1 MRLREAPFPLLYAR
15 DVDDIV
21 GSGLLAVLAGAV
33 VAVLAFVPFVALS
46 YRRRGGL
53 TLGRTILWAGAAVY
67 FWAIWTYT
75 LIPMPESDSYRCRGV
90 NLRPFEFV
98 DEIRSAVA
106 VSGRYLTDPVV
117 LQVALNV
124 LLFLPL
130 GFFLR
135 VLGGRGILIAGIT
148 GFAVSAL
155 IETTQ
160 LTGVWGIFP
169 CAYRVFDVDD
179 LIANTSGAL
188 LGSLV
193 AFAVPAPHRG
203 ARKSPDAE
211 KPRPVT
217 RRRRLLG
224 IVCDVVGIGLVGFAV
239 SIFVQA
245 GISLTRGERATFSTD
260 DVASLAGTVVSAGL
274 WLGIVLVTGRS
285 VGDLAT
291 RVRFT
296 DGMLPAWVARPLRF
310 VTGAGMFVALGA
322 LPAPW
327 SLSATALALATFAL
341 LFAWRDG
348 RGLTGWLGR
357 RRLVDDRAGV
367 VSPTVDA
374 RA

>member
-1 MRLREAPFPLLYAR
+1 M
-15 DVDDIV
+15 
-21 GSGLLAVLAGAV
+21 GSGILAVVAGAV
-33 VAVLAFVPFVALS
+33 VAVLAFIPFVAIS

-53 TLGRTILWAGAAVY
+53 TLWRTALWAGAAVY

-75 LIPMPESDSYRCRGV
+75 LIPMPESDDYRCRGL

-135 VLGGRGILIAGIT
+135 VLGGRGILIAGLSGLAIS
-148 GFAVSAL
+148 GI

-160 LTGVWGIFP
+160 LTGVWGLFP

-193 AFAVPAPHRG
+193 AFAVPARHRG
-203 ARKSPDAE
+203 AQKAPDAE
-211 KPRPVT
+211 TPRPVT

-239 SIFVQA
+239 SVVVQA
-245 GISLTRGERATFSTD
+245 VITLALGEAATFSTD
-260 DVASLAGTVVSAGL
+260 EVASLAGTAVSTGL
-274 WLGIVLVTGRS
+274 WFVVVLVTGRS
-285 VGDLAT
+285 VGDIAT

-296 DGMLPAWVARPLRF
+296 DGVLPAWVARPLRF
-310 VTGAGMFVALGA
+310 VTGAGAFALLGA

-327 SLSATALALATFAL
+327 SLTAVALASATVAL
-341 LFAWRDG
+341 LFVWRDG

-367 VSPTVDA
+367 VSPTVDRDAA
-374 RA
+374 RR

>member
-1 MRLREAPFPLLYAR
+1 M
-15 DVDDIV
+15 DDIF

-33 VAVLAFVPFVALS
+33 VAVLAFVPFVAIS

-53 TLGRTILWAGAAVY
+53 TLGRTALWAGATVY

-75 LIPMPESDSYRCRGV
+75 LIPMPESDDYRCRGV

-98 DEIRSAVA
+98 DDIRTAVA
-106 VSGRYLTDPVV
+106 VSGRYLTDPAV

-135 VLGGRGILIAGIT
+135 VLGGRGILIAGLA
-148 GFAVSAL
+148 GFTISAI

-188 LGSLV
+188 LGSVLAYV
-193 AFAVPAPHRG
+193 VPAPHRG
-203 ARKSPDAE
+203 ARRAPDAAV
-211 KPRPVT
+211 PRPVT
-217 RRRRLLG
+217 RGRRLLG
-224 IVCDVVGIGLVGFAV
+224 IACDVVGIGLVGFAV
-239 SIFVQA
+239 SVFVQA
-245 GISLTRGERATFSTD
+245 VVGLTLGDAATFSTD
-260 DVASLAGTVVSAGL
+260 DVASLAGTAVSAGL
-274 WLGIVLVTGRS
+274 WLVVVLATGRS
-285 VGDLAT
+285 VGDIAT

-296 DGMLPAWVARPLRF
+296 DGMLPAWLARPLRF
-310 VTGAGMFVALGA
+310 VTGAGAFALLSA

-327 SLSATALALATFAL
+327 SLAAFALALATVAL
-341 LFAWRDG
+341 LFVWRDG

-357 RRLVDDRAGV
+357 RRLVDDMSGV
-367 VSPTVDA
+367 VSPTVDRDA
-374 RA
+374 VGS

>member
-1 MRLREAPFPLLYAR
+1 M
-15 DVDDIV
+15 

-53 TLGRTILWAGAAVY
+53 TLWRTLLWAAAAVY

-75 LIPMPESDSYRCRGV
+75 LVPMPADDDYRCAGV

-98 DEIRSAVA
+98 DDIRAAVA
-106 VSGRYLTDPVV
+106 VSGRYLTDPTV

-124 LLFLPL
+124 LLFVPL
-130 GFFLR
+130 GFLLR
-135 VLGGRGILIAGIT
+135 VLGGRGILVAGLIGLAT
-148 GFAVSAL
+148 TCL

-160 LTGVWGIFP
+160 VTGVWGLYP

-188 LGSLV
+188 LGSVL
-193 AFAVPAPHRG
+193 AFAVPRKYRG
-203 ARKSPDAE
+203 ADKTADAE
-211 KPRPVT
+211 VPRPVT
-217 RRRRLLG
+217 RRRRALGIACDVLGTGLVSVAVSVVVQAAVTLLLG
-224 IVCDVVGIGLVGFAV
+224 D
-239 SIFVQA
+239 
-245 GISLTRGERATFSTD
+245 TATVRTD
-260 DVASLAGTVVSAGL
+260 EVASLSGTAVAAGL
-274 WLGIVLVTGRS
+274 WFVVILVTGRS

-296 DGMLPAWVARPLRF
+296 NGVLPSWVARPLRF
-310 VTGAGMFVALGA
+310 LTGAGAFVVLD
-322 LPAPW
+322 
-327 SLSATALALATFAL
+327 ALAQPYSLLAFLLGVLTVVL
-341 LFAWRDG
+341 LFVWPDG

-367 VSPTVDA
+367 VSPSVDA
-374 RA
+374 RT

>member
-1 MRLREAPFPLLYAR
+1 VR
-15 DVDDIV
+15 
-21 GSGLLAVLAGAV
+21 SGLLAVIAGGV
-33 VAVLAFVPFVALS
+33 VAVLAFVPFVAVS
-46 YRRRGGL
+46 YRRRGRL
-53 TLGRTILWAGAAVY
+53 TLWRTALWTGAAVY

-75 LIPMPESDSYRCRGV
+75 LVPLPDGDSYRCAGI

-98 DEIRSAVA
+98 DEIRAAVA

-135 VLGGRGILIAGIT
+135 VLGGRGILIAGLA
-148 GFAVSAL
+148 GLVVSGVV
-155 IETTQ
+155 ETTQ

-188 LGSLV
+188 LGSVL
-193 AFAVPAPHRG
+193 AFAVPAQHRG
-203 ARKSPDAE
+203 VQKSPDAE
-211 KPRPVT
+211 QPRPVR

-224 IVCDVVGIGLVGFAV
+224 IVCDVVGVWLIGFAV
-239 SIFVQA
+239 SVVVQA
-245 GISLTRGERATFSTD
+245 AIALTAGDGATVSTD
-260 DVASLAGTVVSAGL
+260 DVASLAGTGVSAAV
-274 WLGIVLVTGRS
+274 WLVVILLTGRS

-296 DGMLPAWVARPLRF
+296 NGVLPAWVARPLRF
-310 VTGAGMFVALGA
+310 LTGAGAYAVLAG

-327 SLSATALALATFAL
+327 SLSALVLALATGAL
-341 LFAWRDG
+341 LVVWRDG
-348 RGLTGWLGR
+348 RGLTGWIGR

-367 VSPTVDA
+367 VSPSVDA
-374 RA
+374 RSSTGGAGGP

>member
-1 MRLREAPFPLLYAR
+1 MDNVF
-15 DVDDIV
+15 
-21 GSGLLAVLAGAV
+21 GSGLLAVVAGAV
-33 VAVLAFVPFVALS
+33 VAVLAFVPFVAIS

-53 TLGRTILWAGAAVY
+53 TLWRTALWASAAVY

-75 LIPMPESDSYRCRGV
+75 LIPMPDSDSYRCRGM

-98 DEIRSAVA
+98 DDIRAAVA

-135 VLGGRGILIAGIT
+135 VLGGRGILIAGLSGLAIS
-148 GFAVSAL
+148 GI

-193 AFAVPAPHRG
+193 AFVVPARHRG
-203 ARKSPDAE
+203 VGKAPDAE

-217 RRRRLLG
+217 RRRRVLG

-239 SIFVQA
+239 SVLVQA
-245 GISLTRGERATFSTD
+245 AITLTLGEAATFSTD
-260 DVASLAGTVVSAGL
+260 DVASLAGTMVSAGL
-274 WLGIVLVTGRS
+274 WLAVVLTTGRS
-285 VGDLAT
+285 VGDIAT

-296 DGMLPAWVARPLRF
+296 DGVLPAWVARPLRF
-310 VTGAGMFVALGA
+310 ATGAGAFALLGA
-322 LPAPW
+322 LSTPW
-327 SLSATALALATFAL
+327 SLAAFALALATVAT
-341 LFAWRDG
+341 LFVWRDG

-374 RA
+374 RG

>member
-1 MRLREAPFPLLYAR
+1 MN
-15 DVDDIV
+15 DIV
-21 GSGLLAVLAGAV
+21 GSGLLAVIAGGV
-33 VAVLAFVPFVALS
+33 VAVLALVPFVAVS

-53 TLGRTILWAGAAVY
+53 TLWRTLLWAGAAVY

-75 LIPMPESDSYRCRGV
+75 LIPLPDDDLYRCAGV

-98 DEIRSAVA
+98 DDIRAAVA
-106 VSGRYLTDPVV
+106 VSGRYLTDPTV

-135 VLGGRGILIAGIT
+135 VLGGRGILVAGLAGLAT
-148 GFAVSAL
+148 SAL

-160 LTGVWGIFP
+160 LTGVWGLFP

-179 LIANTSGAL
+179 LIVNTSGAL

-193 AFAVPAPHRG
+193 AFAVPAAHRG
-203 ARKSPDAE
+203 VAKSPDAE
-211 KPRPVT
+211 VPRPVT

-224 IVCDVVGIGLVGFAV
+224 LVCDVVGISLVGVAV
-239 SIFVQA
+239 SVLVQA
-245 GISLTRGERATFSTD
+245 VTVLLLGESATLATD
-260 DVASLAGTVVSAGL
+260 EAASWAGTVAGAAL
-274 WLGIVLVTGRS
+274 WLGVVLVTARS
-285 VGDLAT
+285 IGDLAT

-296 DGMLPAWVARPLRF
+296 NGILPVWAARPLRF
-310 VTGAGMFVALGA
+310 LTGAGAYAVLAA

-327 SLSATALALATFAL
+327 SIAAFLLALLTGAL
-341 LFAWRDG
+341 LVVWRDG
-348 RGLTGWLGR
+348 RGLTGWIGR

-367 VSPTVDA
+367 VSPSVDRSA
-374 RA
+374 SG

>member
-1 MRLREAPFPLLYAR
+1 M
-15 DVDDIV
+15 DNIV
-21 GSGLLAVLAGAV
+21 GSGVLAVVAGAI
-33 VAVLAFVPFVALS
+33 VAVLAFIPFVAIS

-53 TLGRTILWAGAAVY
+53 TLWRTALWAGAAVY

-75 LIPMPESDSYRCRGV
+75 LIPMPESDDYRCRGL

-135 VLGGRGILIAGIT
+135 VLGGRGILIAGLSGLAIS
-148 GFAVSAL
+148 GI

-160 LTGVWGIFP
+160 LTGVWGLFP

-193 AFAVPAPHRG
+193 AFAVPARHRG
-203 ARKSPDAE
+203 AQKAPDAE
-211 KPRPVT
+211 TPRPVT

-239 SIFVQA
+239 SVVVQA
-245 GISLTRGERATFSTD
+245 VITLALGEAATFSTD
-260 DVASLAGTVVSAGL
+260 EVASLAGTAVSTGL
-274 WLGIVLVTGRS
+274 WFVVVLVTGRS
-285 VGDLAT
+285 VGDIAT

-296 DGMLPAWVARPLRF
+296 DGVLPAWVARPLRF
-310 VTGAGMFVALGA
+310 VTGAGAFVLLGA

-327 SLSATALALATFAL
+327 SLTAVALASATVAL
-341 LFAWRDG
+341 LFVWRDG

-367 VSPTVDA
+367 VSPTVDRDAA
-374 RA
+374 RR

>member
-1 MRLREAPFPLLYAR
+1 M
-15 DVDDIV
+15 
-21 GSGLLAVLAGAV
+21 GSGVLAVVAGAV
-33 VAVLAFVPFVALS
+33 VAVLAFIPFVAIS

-53 TLGRTILWAGAAVY
+53 TLWRTALWAGAAVY

-75 LIPMPESDSYRCRGV
+75 LIPMPESDDYRCRGL

-135 VLGGRGILIAGIT
+135 VLGGRGILIAGLSGLAIS
-148 GFAVSAL
+148 GI

-160 LTGVWGIFP
+160 LTGVWGLFP

-193 AFAVPAPHRG
+193 AFAVPARHRG
-203 ARKSPDAE
+203 AQKAPDAE
-211 KPRPVT
+211 TPRPVT

-239 SIFVQA
+239 SVVVQA
-245 GISLTRGERATFSTD
+245 VITLALGEAATFSTD
-260 DVASLAGTVVSAGL
+260 EVASLAGTAVSTGL
-274 WLGIVLVTGRS
+274 WFVVVLVTGRS
-285 VGDLAT
+285 VGDIAT

-296 DGMLPAWVARPLRF
+296 DGVLPAWVARPLRF
-310 VTGAGMFVALGA
+310 VTGAGAFVLLGA

-327 SLSATALALATFAL
+327 SLTAVALASATVAL
-341 LFAWRDG
+341 LFVWRDG

-367 VSPTVDA
+367 VSPTVDRDAA
-374 RA
+374 RR

>member
-1 MRLREAPFPLLYAR
+1 M
-15 DVDDIV
+15 
-21 GSGLLAVLAGAV
+21 GSGILAVVAGAV
-33 VAVLAFVPFVALS
+33 VAVLAFIPFVAIS

-53 TLGRTILWAGAAVY
+53 TLWRTALWAGAAVY

-75 LIPMPESDSYRCRGV
+75 LIPMPESDDYRCRGL

-98 DEIRSAVA
+98 DDIRSAVA

-135 VLGGRGILIAGIT
+135 VLGGRGILIAGLSGLAIS
-148 GFAVSAL
+148 GI

-160 LTGVWGIFP
+160 LTGVWGLFP

-193 AFAVPAPHRG
+193 AFAVPARHRG
-203 ARKSPDAE
+203 AQKAPDAE
-211 KPRPVT
+211 TPRPVT

-239 SIFVQA
+239 SVVVQA
-245 GISLTRGERATFSTD
+245 VITLALGEAATFSTD
-260 DVASLAGTVVSAGL
+260 EVASLAGTAVSTGL
-274 WLGIVLVTGRS
+274 WFVVVLVTGRS
-285 VGDLAT
+285 VGDIAT

-296 DGMLPAWVARPLRF
+296 DGVLPAWVARPLRF
-310 VTGAGMFVALGA
+310 VTGAGAFALLGA

-327 SLSATALALATFAL
+327 SLTAVALASATVAL
-341 LFAWRDG
+341 LFVWRDG

-367 VSPTVDA
+367 VSPTVDRDAA
-374 RA
+374 RR

>member
-1 MRLREAPFPLLYAR
+1 MDNIL
-15 DVDDIV
+15 

-33 VAVLAFVPFVALS
+33 VAVLAFVPFVAIS

-53 TLGRTILWAGAAVY
+53 TLGRTAMWAGAAVY

-75 LIPMPESDSYRCRGV
+75 LVPMPETDSYRCRGV

-98 DEIRSAVA
+98 DDIRAAVA

-124 LLFLPL
+124 LLFVPL

-135 VLGGRGILIAGIT
+135 VLGGRGILIAGLA
-148 GFAVSAL
+148 GFTISAI

-160 LTGVWGIFP
+160 LTGVWGLFP

-188 LGSLV
+188 LGSLL
-193 AFAVPAPHRG
+193 AFVVPAPHRG
-203 ARKSPDAE
+203 ARRAPDAE
-211 KPRPVT
+211 MPRPVT
-217 RRRRLLG
+217 RRRRVLG
-224 IVCDVVGIGLVGFAV
+224 IVCDVVGIWLVGFAV
-239 SIFVQA
+239 SVFVQ
-245 GISLTRGERATFSTD
+245 GVISLVLGEAATFATD
-260 DVASLAGTVVSAGL
+260 DVASLAGTAVSAGL
-274 WLGIVLVTGRS
+274 WLAVVLATGRS

-296 DGMLPAWVARPLRF
+296 DGVLPAWVARPLRF
-310 VTGAGMFVALGA
+310 LTGAGAITLLGA

-327 SLSATALALATFAL
+327 SLAAIALALATVSL
-341 LFAWRDG
+341 LFVWRDG
-348 RGLTGWLGR
+348 RGFTGWLGR
-357 RRLVDDRAGV
+357 RRLVDDRSGV
-367 VSPTVDA
+367 VSPTVGA
-374 RA
+374 RD

>member
-1 MRLREAPFPLLYAR
+1 MR
-15 DVDDIV
+15 
-21 GSGLLAVLAGAV
+21 SGLLAVIAGGV
-33 VAVLAFVPFVALS
+33 VAVLAFVPFVAVS

-53 TLGRTILWAGAAVY
+53 TLWRTLLWAGAAVY

-75 LIPMPESDSYRCRGV
+75 LVPLPDGESYRCAGV

-98 DEIRSAVA
+98 DEIRAAVA

-135 VLGGRGILIAGIT
+135 VLGGRGILIAGLA
-148 GFAVSAL
+148 GLVVSGI

-188 LGSLV
+188 LGSVL
-193 AFAVPAPHRG
+193 AFAVPAQHRG
-203 ARKSPDAE
+203 VQKSPDAE
-211 KPRPVT
+211 QPRPVR

-224 IVCDVVGIGLVGFAV
+224 IVCDVVGVWLVGFAV
-239 SIFVQA
+239 SVVVQA
-245 GISLTRGERATFSTD
+245 AIALTAGDAATFASD
-260 DVASLAGTVVSAGL
+260 EVASLAGTGVSAAV
-274 WLGIVLVTGRS
+274 WLVAILRTGRS

-296 DGMLPAWVARPLRF
+296 NGVLPAWVARPLRF
-310 VTGAGMFVALGA
+310 LTGAGAYAVLAD
-322 LPAPW
+322 LPSPW
-327 SLSATALALATFAL
+327 SLSAFVLALATGAL
-341 LFAWRDG
+341 LVVWRDG
-348 RGLTGWLGR
+348 RGLTGWIGR
-357 RRLVDDRAGV
+357 RRLIDDRAGV
-367 VSPTVDA
+367 VSPSVDA
-374 RA
+374 RSSTGGAGGL

>member
-1 MRLREAPFPLLYAR
+1 MR
-15 DVDDIV
+15 
-21 GSGLLAVLAGAV
+21 SGLLAVIAGGV
-33 VAVLAFVPFVALS
+33 VAVLAFVPFVAVS
-46 YRRRGGL
+46 YRRRGRL
-53 TLGRTILWAGAAVY
+53 TLWRTALWTGAAVY

-75 LIPMPESDSYRCRGV
+75 LVPLPDGDSYRCAGI

-98 DEIRSAVA
+98 DEIRAAVA

-135 VLGGRGILIAGIT
+135 VLGGRGILIAGLA
-148 GFAVSAL
+148 GLVVSGVV
-155 IETTQ
+155 ETTQ

-188 LGSLV
+188 LGSVL
-193 AFAVPAPHRG
+193 AFAVPAQHRG
-203 ARKSPDAE
+203 VQKSPDAE
-211 KPRPVT
+211 QPRPVR

-224 IVCDVVGIGLVGFAV
+224 IVCDVVGVWLIGFAV
-239 SIFVQA
+239 SVVVQA
-245 GISLTRGERATFSTD
+245 AIALTAGDGATVSTD
-260 DVASLAGTVVSAGL
+260 DVASLAGTGVSAAV
-274 WLGIVLVTGRS
+274 WLVVILLTGRS

-296 DGMLPAWVARPLRF
+296 NGVLPAWVARPLRF
-310 VTGAGMFVALGA
+310 LTGAGAYAVLAG

-327 SLSATALALATFAL
+327 SLSALVLALATGAL
-341 LFAWRDG
+341 LVVWRDG
-348 RGLTGWLGR
+348 RGLTGWIGR

-367 VSPTVDA
+367 VSPSVDA
-374 RA
+374 RSSTGGAGGP

>member
-1 MRLREAPFPLLYAR
+1 MHN
-15 DVDDIV
+15 IV
-21 GSGLLAVLAGAV
+21 GSGLLAIFAGAV

-53 TLGRTILWAGAAVY
+53 TLWRTTLWAGAAVY

-75 LIPMPESDSYRCRGV
+75 LIPLPDAEVYRCAGV

-135 VLGGRGILIAGIT
+135 VLGGRGILIAGLA
-148 GFAVSAL
+148 GLVVSGI

-188 LGSLV
+188 LGSLL
-193 AFAVPAPHRG
+193 AFAVPTHHRG
-203 ARKSPDAE
+203 AQKTPDAE
-211 KPRPVT
+211 HPRPVT

-224 IVCDVVGIGLVGFAV
+224 IACDVVGVWLVGFAV
-239 SIFVQA
+239 SVTVQA
-245 GISLTRGERATFSTD
+245 VIALALGDAATFSTD
-260 DVASLAGTVVSAGL
+260 EVASLAGTVSSAAV
-274 WLGIVLVTGRS
+274 WLVTVLATGRS

-296 DGMLPAWVARPLRF
+296 NGVLPAWVARPLRF
-310 VTGAGMFVALGA
+310 LTGAGFYVVLAG

-327 SLSATALALATFAL
+327 SLSAFALALATGAL
-341 LFAWRDG
+341 VVVWPDG
-348 RGLTGWLGR
+348 RGLTGWIGR

-367 VSPTVDA
+367 VSPSVDGA
-374 RA
+374 SPTRGNLRP